1 MTKEK
6 LKELQTEIAKLK
18 EIDNKKTKRVTTE
31 LDAEMNLKKFYIS
44 GMAWI
49 PSYRDF
55 DQYDTTVE
63 ATSKDNALEVF
74 NKTSMA
80 KFMKHEPCIQTE
92 KEWKDMCDRIDAMTT
107 VCPPPIMEIPCS
119 KEQDE
124 EWVNESI

>member
-1 MTKEK
+1 MTNERW
-6 LKELQTEIAKLK
+6 KELQTEIAKLK
-18 EIDNKKTKRVTTE
+18 EIDNKKTERVTAE
-31 LDAEMNLKKFYIS
+31 LDAEKKLEKFYIS

-80 KFMKHEPCIQTE
+80 KFMKYEPCVQTE
-92 KEWKDMCDRIDAMTT
+92 KEQKDMCDRIDAMTT